1 MAQFDACWFNNQP
14 GHGLDDFIRFGL
26 VCDVPLYKLT
36 VFGLLSGK
44 LISSSV
50 STYCLTSVF
59 FSMTYKCIFF
69 FFSSFLLLFQSITLC
84 LSLFQLFHPIAFPSP
99 RISVHCDHLLL
110 SVRFV
115 TSFLSAGVCH
125 LLVFLLPLCLPPQ
138 LLCHHLLLYLL
149 LSLLLPFS
157 FSLSV
162 LSPPLARPILVG
174 KGVY

>member
-69 FFSSFLLLFQSITLC
+69 FFFSFLLFFCSFSLSLSVFLSSNCSTLLPFHLLLLVCIVTTFSCQLDSLPPFLLLVCATSSSSSSLFAYLLNSFVTISFFTFSSLSSC
-84 LSLFQLFHPIAFPSP
+84 PFLSLFQFS
-99 RISVHCDHLLL
+99 
-110 SVRFV
+110 
-115 TSFLSAGVCH
+115 
-125 LLVFLLPLCLPPQ
+125 LLP
-138 LLCHHLLLYLL
+138 
-149 LSLLLPFS
+149 
-157 FSLSV
+157 
-162 LSPPLARPILVG
+162 
-174 KGVY
+174 